1 LYLKTGDKIP
11 ADCFYLSGSDVVCS
25 ESAMT
30 GESDDVKKDSAQFGD
45 NGSMKK
51 SPFMFGGC
59 EIVAGNCKGL
69 VIAVGPNSISGQAS
83 MKMKEADEDAPVG
96 VLQKKLDDLTE
107 LIGKIGL
114 FMALMTFG
122 VLVLR
127 FIINFGM
134 KNVGYESWSHGKH
147 WNEIVHF
154 LITAITAR
162 RCYSRGSSPCRYHFS
177 CLLREEND
185 DGQQSGSQLGLV

>member
-1 LYLKTGDKIP
+1 MLAYRQPDLPVEISVYDVCVGDVLYLKTGDKIP

-30 GESDDVKKDSAQFGD
+30 GESDDVKKDHAQFGD
-45 NGSMKK
+45 NGAMKK
-51 SPFMFGGC
+51 SPFLFGGC
-59 EIVAGNCKGL
+59 EVVAGNCKAL
-69 VIAVGPNSISGQAS
+69 VIAVGQNSISGQAS

-96 VLQKKLDDLTE
+96 VLQKKLDDLTA

-114 FMALMTFG
+114 FMAVMTFA

-134 KNVGYESWSHGKH
+134 KNV
-147 WNEIVHF
+147 
-154 LITAITAR
+154 
-162 RCYSRGSSPCRYHFS
+162 
-177 CLLREEND
+177 
-185 DGQQSGSQLGLV
+185 